1 MTPHGNADLETRTGH
16 RFLVR
21 PVTDRDEPAL
31 AEFFTHVTPE
41 DLRFRFLTGLA
52 VVGHDRLAA
61 MIRVDHHQSETFL
74 AFGDDGTTVIA
85 AAMLACDAAL
95 QVGEVAISIRSDY
108 KQRGI
113 SWALLAHVARYAEAR
128 GVQTLQS
135 IESYANHAAIELER
149 EMGFTARPYPGD
161 STLVLV
167 ERKLPLAAA
176 AI

>member
-1 MTPHGNADLETRTGH
+1 MSSHGNADLETRTGH

-41 DLRFRFLTGLA
+41 DLRFRFLTGLNI
-52 VVGHDRLAA
+52 VDHDRLSA

-74 AFGDDGTTVIA
+74 AFGDDGVTVIA

-95 QVGEVAISIRSDY
+95 DVGEVAISIRSDY
-108 KQRGI
+108 KKRGI

-128 GVQTLQS
+128 GVGTLQS

-149 EMGFTARPYPGD
+149 EMGFTARSYPGD
-161 STLVLV
+161 STLMLV
-167 ERKLPLAAA
+167 ERKLPFAAA
-176 AI
+176 A